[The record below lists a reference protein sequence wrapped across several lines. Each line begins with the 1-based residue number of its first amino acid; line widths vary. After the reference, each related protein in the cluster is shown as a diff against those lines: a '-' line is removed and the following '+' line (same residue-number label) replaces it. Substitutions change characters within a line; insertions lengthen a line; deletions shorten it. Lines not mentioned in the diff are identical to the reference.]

1 VVWLMEMKLQG
12 KEAMV
17 WLMEMKMQ
25 GKEAS
30 GLVGLKATEG
40 DGDEDAGYG
49 G

>member
-1 VVWLMEMKLQG
+1 MVWLMEMKLQG

-30 GLVGLKATEG
+30 GLVEFKLQRHLI
-40 DGDEDAGYG
+40 
-49 G
+49 